1 MIEPLGAKVLNL
13 SKCSPDFNPIELWW
27 LQLKSFISSFYPTTT
42 EMVDTVISVAL
53 QLTVPCQKICQ
64 QHYQTLI

>member
-42 EMVDTVISVAL
+42 EMVDTVISVAF
-53 QLTVPCQKICQ
+53 
-64 QHYQTLI
+64 